1 MASDFWKKQN
11 KILMREKDVYI
22 SRLARSS
29 FDVSSLKIR
38 FGATYLIT
46 GGLGG
51 IGLSIAHE
59 LWTKYQAN
67 IILVSRKSYS
77 SLSEVLKNKIIGDHE
92 RAIIKAFTK
101 DPSQRVLLL
110 SGDVSVEGSTQE
122 CIDKGIQEFGAI
134 HGVIHS
140 AGVIDDGPAL
150 LKTEASIDRVLSAKV
165 SGCLNL
171 ERALDKQPLDFF
183 VVFSSTSVHTAPAG
197 QYDYVAANAYV
208 KAFATSRNQKARSSY
223 HSHTHFLSIGW
234 DMWQSTGMAYKNL
247 RYQGQNKVE
256 ARRPKNPIL
265 QKCLSRDASSALYEL
280 QLSRDSMWLI
290 SEHRIRDSYALLPG
304 TAYIELARA
313 AAKEFYGT
321 GDYSIE
327 IKRVY
332 FIEPLVVSGSDVVD
346 VQIKLTRQVDKL
358 QIKFVQIQKSGASKL
373 VSSLEV
379 SQLYTTRPVV
389 KNLSKLISRSTHTS
403 YTPDKKKQFAQQ
415 KFLDFGQRWQSVQEI
430 HKSERQ
436 VFAKLKLKSKFKR
449 DLNRFEIHPALM
461 DVGTGLALDLFESAQ
476 ENLYVPMSYHRLV
489 VYRKFES
496 ELWVQGIAIDRN
508 EKANTCTL

>member
-1 MASDFWKKQN
+1 MSGLQSRLFLRSGETLKRKLPSYVFDQKAYFIEKQDDALFEKNHLTKRAHKKQNIDITTWGYEDKIEKLSLLDTDYLEALADENWLIFANDELAASDFVVRLKKAQASYSLVIQGDNYEELENHGYICSFREEDLKKLRLSLPQERTPTRIIHLNTLAASGPQKILTSGLMAILNLCKVFDEATCPDLTIEVLTDRLFEGVGMKPEKSLLEATSKVLPKEFLGRKIGLVDISDGQYIPMASDFWKKQN

-77 SLSEVLKNKIIGDHE
+77 SLSEVLKNKVIGDHE

-101 DPSQRVLLL
+101 DRSQRVLLL

-183 VVFSSTSVHTAPAG
+183 VVFSSTSSNTAPA
-197 QYDYVAANAYV
+197 DNMI
-208 KAFATSRNQKARSSY
+208 T
-223 HSHTHFLSIGW
+223 L
-234 DMWQSTGMAYKNL
+234 L
-247 RYQGQNKVE
+247 RMPMLKPLRHLE
-256 ARRPKNPIL
+256 IRRQEVLTTAI
-265 QKCLSRDASSALYEL
+265 
-280 QLSRDSMWLI
+280 LI
-290 SEHRIRDSYALLPG
+290 SYRLAGICGNRLVWPIRILD
-304 TAYIELARA
+304 
-313 AAKEFYGT
+313 
-321 GDYSIE
+321 
-327 IKRVY
+327 IK
-332 FIEPLVVSGSDVVD
+332 
-346 VQIKLTRQVDKL
+346 DKT
-358 QIKFVQIQKSGASKL
+358 KSKL
-373 VSSLEV
+373 DSLKI
-379 SQLYTTRPVV
+379 Y
-389 KNLSKLISRSTHTS
+389 
-403 YTPDKKKQFAQQ
+403 
-415 KFLDFGQRWQSVQEI
+415 
-430 HKSERQ
+430 
-436 VFAKLKLKSKFKR
+436 
-449 DLNRFEIHPALM
+449 
-461 DVGTGLALDLFESAQ
+461 
-476 ENLYVPMSYHRLV
+476 
-489 VYRKFES
+489 
-496 ELWVQGIAIDRN
+496 
-508 EKANTCTL
+508 